1 MSSDYSYDEEGQ
13 FFPFFIL
20 TLTSLVTLPLTW
32 SLLTPSKDAGA
43 ASHRGKAASAYET
56 KHGDADVQSQRTAQ
70 RRKLRKVKRA
80 IFVIAGWAVMGL
92 MVYLIMV
99 TKRVS
104 PKIWNPYDILGI
116 SDSSNEKEIKS
127 KYRKL
132 SLKFHPDKL
141 KPDASKN
148 ETIESLNARYVE
160 ITKAYQALTDEEI
173 RNNYIQYGHPDGK
186 QSFSIGIAL
195 PKFIVTD
202 GNGKYVVLLYALLLG
217 VLLPY
222 LVGSWWYGSQRVSK
236 EGVLMES
243 ANNLFREYKED
254 LDESGTITALSTA
267 KEYRNLLGADKTDKD
282 LASIESKIVGL
293 IPAKEK
299 AKLEELD
306 DSVRRKA
313 LSLLWAYLGRVDLG
327 SSALNRTKI
336 QVGPIAQSLI
346 KSFTAISL
354 AYGNTAPIVGSFL
367 ANQHI
372 IQAIIPKSSPLL
384 QLPFFTPEIIKA
396 VDGDSKVHATVQQF
410 MELPDSQRRHLVVG
424 KGLLTEEQYAT
435 AMAVAREMP
444 YLRVAK
450 AFFKVPGER
459 FITPSS
465 LVSFVVKGRII
476 PPGSEK
482 IPEINSLDLED
493 IDPAEDDLEA
503 ITGRKKKVKGAD
515 GKWSVVEDRKVNPN
529 LATAPY
535 FARDHTPKWYV
546 FLTDAKSG
554 KIAVPPFPFSQFDE
568 PIFNEEG
575 KPTFNM
581 QTFKAQFAAPPQ
593 PGHYTFAMHLIC
605 DSYVGLDT
613 KMEVTL
619 VVEDASKAV
628 DMVAEDEISEPE
640 EDSLAGQMSALRGG
654 PVSSGKKKADSDSD
668 DESGTDDEE
677 EDDTSDT
684 NTDTEDES

>member
-1 MSSDYSYDEEGQ
+1 M
-13 FFPFFIL
+13 
-20 TLTSLVTLPLTW
+20 
-32 SLLTPSKDAGA
+32 
-43 ASHRGKAASAYET
+43 
-56 KHGDADVQSQRTAQ
+56 
-70 RRKLRKVKRA
+70 
-80 IFVIAGWAVMGL
+80 
-92 MVYLIMV
+92 
-99 TKRVS
+99 
-104 PKIWNPYDILGI
+104 
-116 SDSSNEKEIKS
+116 
-127 KYRKL
+127 
-132 SLKFHPDKL
+132 

-148 ETIESLNARYVE
+148 ETIESLSARYVE

-222 LVGSWWYGSQRVSK
+222 LVGSWWYGTQRVSK

-254 LDESGTITALSTA
+254 LDDSGIVTALSTA
-267 KEYRNLLGADKTDKD
+267 KEYKNLLGSDKTDKD
-282 LASIESKIVGL
+282 LASIESKIADL
-293 IPAKEK
+293 IPPQEK

-313 LSLLWAYLGRVDLG
+313 LALLWAYLGRVDLG
-327 SSALNRTKI
+327 STALNRAKI

-346 KSFTAISL
+346 KSFTTIAL
-354 AYGNTAPIVGSFL
+354 AYGNTAPIMGSYL

-372 IQAIIPKSSPLL
+372 IQAMIPKSSPLL
-384 QLPFFTPEIIKA
+384 QLPFITPEIIKA
-396 VDGDSKVHATVQQF
+396 VDGDSKVHVTVQQF
-410 MELPDSQRRHLVVG
+410 MDLPDSQRRQLVVG

-435 AMAVAREMP
+435 VIAVARELP

-482 IPEINSLDLED
+482 IPQVNSLDLED
-493 IDPAEDDLEA
+493 VDPAEDDLEA

-515 GKWSVVEDRKVNPN
+515 GKWTEVEEKNVNPT

-535 FARDHTPKWYV
+535 FARDHSPKWYV

-554 KIAVPPFPFSQFDE
+554 KIAVPPFLFSQFDE
-568 PIFNEEG
+568 PIFDASG

-593 PGHYTFAMHLIC
+593 PGHYTFAMQLIC

-640 EDSLAGQMSALRGG
+640 EGMLPSATPLF
-654 PVSSGKKKADSDSD
+654 PSSSFLHVLK
-668 DESGTDDEE
+668 
-677 EDDTSDT
+677 
-684 NTDTEDES
+684 TEH

>member
-1 MSSDYSYDEEGQ
+1 M
-13 FFPFFIL
+13 
-20 TLTSLVTLPLTW
+20 
-32 SLLTPSKDAGA
+32 
-43 ASHRGKAASAYET
+43 
-56 KHGDADVQSQRTAQ
+56 
-70 RRKLRKVKRA
+70 
-80 IFVIAGWAVMGL
+80 
-92 MVYLIMV
+92 
-99 TKRVS
+99 
-104 PKIWNPYDILGI
+104 
-116 SDSSNEKEIKS
+116 
-127 KYRKL
+127 
-132 SLKFHPDKL
+132 
-141 KPDASKN
+141 SKN
-148 ETIESLNARYVE
+148 ETIEILNARYVE
-160 ITKAYQALTDEEI
+160 ITKAYQALTDEEV

-222 LVGSWWYGSQRVSK
+222 LVGSWWYGTQRVSK

-243 ANNLFREYKED
+243 ANNLFREYKDD
-254 LDESGTITALSTA
+254 LDESGIVSALSTA
-267 KEYRNLLGADKTDKD
+267 KEYKDLLRADKADKD
-282 LASIESKIVGL
+282 LASLESKISNV

-313 LSLLWAYLGRVDLG
+313 LALLWAYLGRIDLG
-327 SSALNRTKI
+327 SDALNRAKI

-346 KSFTAISL
+346 RSFTTISL
-354 AYGNTAPIVGSFL
+354 AYGNTAPIVGSYL

-372 IQAIIPKSSPLL
+372 IQAMIPKSSPLF
-384 QLPFFTPEIIKA
+384 QLPFFTPEVVKA
-396 VDGDSKVHATVQQF
+396 VDGDSKVHSTVQQF
-410 MELPDSQRRHLVVG
+410 MDLPDNQRRQLVVG
-424 KGLLTEEQYAT
+424 KGLLTEQQYTT
-435 AMAVAREMP
+435 AMDVAREMP

-465 LVSFVVKGRII
+465 LVSLVVKGRII

-482 IPEINSLDLED
+482 IPQVNPLDLED
-493 IDPAEDDLEA
+493 VDPAEDDLEA

-515 GKWSVVEDRKVNPN
+515 GKWRVVEDKKINPN

-535 FARDHTPKWYV
+535 FARDYSPKWYV

-554 KIAVPPFPFSQFDE
+554 RIAVPPFLFSQFDE
-568 PIFNEEG
+568 PIFDDAG

-581 QTFKAQFAAPPQ
+581 QTLKAQFAAPPQ

-613 KMEVTL
+613 KIEVTL
-619 VVEDASKAV
+619 VVEDASKAAE
-628 DMVAEDEISEPE
+628 MVAEDEISEPE
-640 EDSLAGQMSALRGG
+640 E
-654 PVSSGKKKADSDSD
+654 
-668 DESGTDDEE
+668 GTLSTEE
-677 EDDTSDT
+677 KI
-684 NTDTEDES
+684 